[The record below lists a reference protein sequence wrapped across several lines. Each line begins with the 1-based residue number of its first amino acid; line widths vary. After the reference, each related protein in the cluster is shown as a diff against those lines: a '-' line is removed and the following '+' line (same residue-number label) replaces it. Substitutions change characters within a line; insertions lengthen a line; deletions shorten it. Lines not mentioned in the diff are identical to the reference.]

1 MFNQLNNLRF
11 RVILLASLGAPA
23 LLVWISGYYAWE
35 NWRDYRM
42 VRTTIEA
49 NAMADRIIEAA
60 GLQALERGVAS
71 SLLSASGI
79 APEAGRQRLTALRA
93 KSDQL
98 WDEAFATAR
107 RLETLGLVTEKS
119 VITRQQAGE
128 AYEALRVARK
138 RVDASLAQEERDIRA
153 AEWIPIMTRFIT
165 AAARLRMASF
175 GGDAFPPDITYP
187 NLTVKQSVWLAS
199 ENAGLERATIAA
211 LLNTNAPAAT
221 EVLQRLAAFR
231 QNVDANLAD
240 IRLLKS
246 VSDTP
251 AEVRA
256 AIESL
261 EAHFLGGFEA
271 LRKTIYQ
278 EARAPAP
285 AEGRLYS
292 LTSAEWIEK
301 STAAIDTILKV
312 SAAYSHVN
320 NREAEQTAQL
330 RFLQMWGYIALFV
343 AIIVTSVVMVTL
355 LFNKLRHLDI
365 LHDSMVELAG
375 GQGDLT
381 FRLQA
386 DTSDEI
392 GEISSAFNQFAA
404 KLRDIIAETH
414 EVVGQLGAT
423 ATKLTEASERV
434 SGSSNVQSEMSVS
447 TAAAVE
453 EITASLGQV
462 ADRARETSA
471 EARQAGALAEDGAR
485 VVRDVSAQVHVLAG
499 GVAENSRRIE
509 ELGER
514 SREIGGIV
522 GVIREIADQTNL
534 LALNAAI
541 EAARAGEQ
549 GRGFAVVADEVR
561 KLAERTGAATVDISA
576 KIEAIQ
582 RDTDGAVEGMHAS
595 GQRLEEIVSLSAAAA
610 ESLARISD
618 GTAAARQRVEEIAHA
633 TEEESRAGAAIARNV
648 EQVATMAEENKQ
660 AVGET
665 AQDARLLTELAR
677 RLDKLV
683 GRFRV

>member
-1 MFNQLNNLRF
+1 MLKQLNNLRF
-11 RVILLASLGAPA
+11 RFILLAGLSAPV

-49 NAMADRIIEAA
+49 NTMADQIIEAA
-60 GLQALERGVAS
+60 GLQALERGVTS
-71 SLLSASGI
+71 SLLSAPGV
-79 APEAGRQRLTALRA
+79 APESGRQRLAALRA
-93 KSDQL
+93 MSDKL
-98 WDEAFATAR
+98 WQESFATAGM
-107 RLETLGLVTEKS
+107 LEKKGVVVEKA
-119 VITRQQAGE
+119 IIARKLAGE
-128 AYEALRVARK
+128 AYEELQAARK
-138 RVDASLAQEERDIRA
+138 RVDASLTKAERDIQA
-153 AEWIPIMTRFIT
+153 AEWIPTMTRFIT

-175 GGDAFPPDITYP
+175 GGEAFPPHITYP
-187 NLTVKQSVWLAS
+187 NLTAKQSAWLAS
-199 ENAGLERATIAA
+199 EYAGLERANVAA
-211 LLNTNAPAAT
+211 LLNSNAPAAA
-221 EVLQRLAAFR
+221 EVLQRLSAFR
-231 QNVDANLAD
+231 QNVDAAIAD
-240 IRLLKS
+240 IRLLKG

-251 AEVRA
+251 PEVRT
-256 AIESL
+256 AIEGM
-261 EAHFLGGFEA
+261 EAHFLGSFEE
-271 LRKTIYQ
+271 LRKKIYQ
-278 EARAPAP
+278 EAHGQTLVGERH
-285 AEGRLYS
+285 YT
-292 LTSAEWIEK
+292 LTSPEWIEK

-312 SAAYSHVN
+312 STAYSHVSN
-320 NREAEQTAQL
+320 AEAVNTARL
-330 RFLQMWGYIALFV
+330 RFLQTWGYIALFL
-343 AIIVTSVVMVTL
+343 AIIGMSAVMVTL
-355 LFNKLRHLDI
+355 LFNKLRHLDT

-404 KLRDIIAETH
+404 KLRDIIAETQD
-414 EVVGQLGAT
+414 VIGQLAAT
-423 ATKLTEASERV
+423 ATKLTVASERV
-434 SGSSNVQSEMSVS
+434 AGSSNTQSEMSLA

-453 EITASLGQV
+453 EITASIAQV
-462 ADRARETSA
+462 ADRARETSD
-471 EARQAGALAEDGAR
+471 EAKQAGALAEEGAR
-485 VVRDVSAQVHVLAG
+485 VVRDVSAQIHELAG
-499 GVAENSRRIE
+499 GVAENSQRIE

-582 RDTDGAVEGMHAS
+582 RDTDGAVHGMHAS
-595 GQRLEEIVSLSAAAA
+595 GKRLEEVVALSAAAA
-610 ESLARISD
+610 ASLARISD
-618 GTAAARQRVEEIAHA
+618 GTANARCRVEEIAHA

-648 EQVATMAEENKQ
+648 EQVAAMAEENKL

-665 AQDARLLTELAR
+665 SRDALQLTEFAT

-683 GRFRV
+683 GRFKV